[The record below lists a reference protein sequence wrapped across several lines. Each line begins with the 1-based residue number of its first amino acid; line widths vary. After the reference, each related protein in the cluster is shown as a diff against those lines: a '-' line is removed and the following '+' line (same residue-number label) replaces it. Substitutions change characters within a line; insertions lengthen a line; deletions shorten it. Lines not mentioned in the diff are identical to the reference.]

1 MRSFREHIIYSWNG
15 LWYLQSVAT
24 DDIIIISKHP
34 FISPRL
40 FDNAFGQSIESAF
53 QPSMRWLDFFF
64 FIFISQYSD
73 ACGYV
78 RVRIF
83 LFLFFSVSHV
93 MGEYFYFILFLFPSM
108 RVRGRVWVRVGVCT
122 GVCVYSYMQA
132 SIHAIHVY
140 VPSCLQPDNFL
151 KKFQLIC

>member
-78 RVRIF
+78 R
-83 LFLFFSVSHV
+83 
-93 MGEYFYFILFLFPSM
+93 GEYFYFFISLCLIRSGRIFLFYFIFISLHACA
-108 RVRGRVWVRVGVCT
+108 WT
-122 GVCVYSYMQA
+122 GMGACRCVCVQVFAFIHICKQA
-132 SIHAIHVY
+132 SMQFMYMFLHAY
-140 VPSCLQPDNFL
+140 S
-151 KKFQLIC
+151 LIIF